1 MPKMDL
7 SKLKDAAKSVADKAG
22 DLAGTAMVK
31 AAESAG
37 SAGSAVVKTGKAV
50 AQKAVNLKDNIPSVK
65 IEDILRVVMK
75 VPIVQVDREKFLRKE
90 LIKYYPEETIDLAIA
105 NNPAFAG
112 IERETINK
120 IAQQV
125 ITFETNKVS
134 SVSFAAGMPGGF
146 AMAATIPADISQYF
160 TFILRAM
167 QKLAYLYGFPKFNFS
182 EDEVD
187 DETLNHVL
195 VFMGVMFGVQGANQ
209 AVKALARAAAQKVTK
224 SLAQKALTKTTVY
237 PIVKKIA
244 TAVGVRMTKQI
255 FAENVGKVVPVVGGI
270 VAGGLTYAT
279 FKPGCIRLKNSF
291 KDLQLSDP
299 EFYKKPE
306 NFTESDYTDAVEVEF
321 EDILDSEVSPEDLTD
336 I

>member
-1 MPKMDL
+1 MAKIDIN
-7 SKLKDAAKSVADKAG
+7 KLKDTAKTVAEKAG
-22 DLAGTAMVK
+22 DF
-31 AAESAG
+31 AG
-37 SAGSAVVKTGKAV
+37 SAMIKAGEAAGHAGSAVVKTSKTVVEKAIE
-50 AQKAVNLKDNIPSVK
+50 LKDNIPPVK

-75 VPIVQVDREKFLRKE
+75 VPIVQVDREKLLRKE
-90 LIKYYPEETIDLAIA
+90 LIKYYPEETVELAIEK
-105 NNPAFAG
+105 NPAFAG
-112 IERETINK
+112 IDRDAINK

-125 ITFETNKVS
+125 INFETNKVTT
-134 SVSFAAGMPGGF
+134 VSFAAGMPGGF
-146 AMAATIPADISQYF
+146 AMAATIPADITQYF

-167 QKLAYLYGFPKFNFS
+167 QKLAYLYGFPEFNFS

-187 DETLNHVL
+187 DDTLNHVL

-244 TAVGVRMTKQI
+244 TAVGVRMTKQV

-291 KDLQLSDP
+291 NTLQLSDP
-299 EFYKKPE
+299 EFYKNPTSYPE
-306 NFTESDYTDAVEVEF
+306 TELIDAIDVDF
-321 EDILDSEVSPEDLTD
+321 EDLPDAEDVLED
-336 I
+336 V